1 MDDVL
6 DLATEFASRDLDV
19 LSAGSGS
26 ALPVPIER

>member
-6 DLATEFASRDLDV
+6 DGATEFASEYLDV

-26 ALPVPIER
+26 GLPVPIER